1 MPSFSVLFS
10 VFLEK
15 YQINRF
21 NLYAILSVFRLH
33 GFPWEFKNSV
43 ETNSLSLI
51 ESEFIKILIIGILSY
66 YIIFLICL
74 LACSFTCK
82 GAGGKVCSFV

>member
-1 MPSFSVLFS
+1 MPSFSGLFNMFS
-10 VFLEK
+10 EK

-21 NLYAILSVFRLH
+21 NLYTILSLFSLH

-51 ESEFIKILIIGILSY
+51 ESEFIKIFIISILS
-66 YIIFLICL
+66 
-74 LACSFTCK
+74 
-82 GAGGKVCSFV
+82 